1 MDNQYLYIILTIVI
15 LYILYTK
22 FYKTETF
29 TESENLFADKLLVL
43 FKKAENPNFLAYLER
58 LNEIENIYDNLVSKS
73 VYNKLV
79 NKVNLTRED
88 ILKEID
94 PASYKTEFVS
104 DAQNFSLKYIII
116 DYPSFILI
124 DKNGNLVSY
133 YDYDELDKIKSDLL
147 NIK

>member
-43 FKKAENPNFLAYLER
+43 FKKAEKPNFLAYLER

-88 ILKEID
+88 ILKEM
-94 PASYKTEFVS
+94 K
-104 DAQNFSLKYIII
+104 
-116 DYPSFILI
+116 
-124 DKNGNLVSY
+124 
-133 YDYDELDKIKSDLL
+133 
-147 NIK
+147 